1 MYTQLEASL
10 TVLPTTTAAQATPM
24 PCGTAESMS
33 NATTPMRTIC
43 SKICAREFG
52 PTLRRAIKKP
62 RRHAET
68 AMNGRL
74 GARIRSESAARA
86 SSSHQSA
93 ASPAP
98 ANSSTAA
105 ATPSPSP
112 SPSVR
117 RMAVRTLAGSFVAS
131 SSAERR
137 VAATESPA
145 VARVTA
151 IV

>member
-1 MYTQLEASL
+1 
-10 TVLPTTTAAQATPM
+10 M

-33 NATTPMRTIC
+33 SATTPMRTTC

-52 PTLRRAIKKP
+52 PTLRRAMKNP

-68 AMNGRL
+68 AINGKL
-74 GARIRSESAARA
+74 GAKMRSESAARA

-98 ANSSTAA
+98 VNSSAA
-105 ATPSPSP
+105 AAAPSPSP
-112 SPSVR
+112 SASVR
-117 RMAVRTLAGSFVAS
+117 RMAARTLAGSSVAS

-145 VARVTA
+145 VAKVTA

>member
-1 MYTQLEASL
+1 
-10 TVLPTTTAAQATPM
+10 
-24 PCGTAESMS
+24 
-33 NATTPMRTIC
+33 MRTTC

-52 PTLRRAIKKP
+52 PTLRRAMKNP

-68 AMNGRL
+68 AINGKL
-74 GARIRSESAARA
+74 GAKMRSESAARA

-98 ANSSTAA
+98 VNSSAA
-105 ATPSPSP
+105 AAAPSPSA
-112 SPSVR
+112 SVR
-117 RMAVRTLAGSFVAS
+117 RMAARTLAGSSVAS

-145 VARVTA
+145 VAKVTA